1 MGAQLDTGY
10 TSRHATYDLRRL
22 RRRQLIERLPG
33 TRRYQLTARGRSVAV
48 LFTKTY
54 GRVLGPG
61 LVALNLSLPAD
72 LAKRSPD
79 QLMAKRRRKT
89 LIVCAACHT
98 AIQDGR
104 PTASLTQ

>member
-22 RRRQLIERLPG
+22 RRKQLIERLPG
-33 TRRYQLTARGRSVAV
+33 TRRYQLTARGRSVAE

-72 LAKRSPD
+72 LAKRSPW
-79 QLMAKRRRKT
+79 LPPGAT
-89 LIVCAACHT
+89 ST
-98 AIQDGR
+98 APWTPSSITGWPPRDAE
-104 PTASLTQ
+104 T

>member
-10 TSRHATYDLRRL
+10 TSRHATYGLRRK
-22 RRRQLIERLPG
+22 QLIERLPG

-48 LFTKTY
+48 LFTETY

-72 LAKRSPD
+72 LAKRSPLATAWRNLD
-79 QLMAKRRRKT
+79 RALDT
-89 LIVCAACHT
+89 FIDHGLAA
-98 AIQDGR
+98 A
-104 PTASLTQ
+104 